1 VELLS
6 GRVETVYGFITRVS
20 LKSDKHKWCFAVT
33 NHRNRALM
41 QTVPRWI
48 YRKKQEDAKWEEKH
62 DKITSYYIIIDC
74 KWT

>member
-1 VELLS
+1 MHSVDSREGVELLS

-20 LKSDKHKWCFAVT
+20 LKSDKHKWCFAVA

-48 YRKKQEDAKWEEKH
+48 YRVLASYLQEKQEDTK
-62 DKITSYYIIIDC
+62 
-74 KWT
+74 